1 MLKRYYRGSYK
12 SQWSVVRGQWS
23 VVRKGLM
30 RLVLFLL
37 VTGHWSLVT
46 LVTGCAGDKIVSGE
60 IKSLPWKT
68 YLFNSQREGKTEDTM
83 KLPAG
88 SSADFRI
95 AGAAIFKFFLPYDP
109 AEYSSPAIVDN
120 IIYVGASDKYF
131 YAIDLKKGK
140 VIWEFSTS
148 GAVESS
154 PTIHNGRVY
163 FGTGDGILY
172 CLDSK
177 DGHEIWRFQAG
188 TEIISSPVVE
198 GDAVYFNSADDKLY
212 ALKAET
218 GEKLWHYSRRYVKKI
233 INKRMFASPAVY
245 GDKIYCNFTDG
256 YIAAVEKSS
265 GREVWQKRVLGEDH
279 ADAARFTPTIKDS
292 LVYLIS
298 GDGFLIA
305 LDAENGEERWRF
317 DIIKISDFTL
327 SKGYMFA
334 AGYDG
339 SIIAMNKS
347 GKIVWRKKVSQGI
360 PVSMIAADNYI
371 ITSSNYKTETLFS
384 SATGSYVDIFDMDK
398 GKKVWNENIDSTVS
412 ASLAAAYNHLFLV
425 TDKGYLRI
433 YKSQTPD

>member
-1 MLKRYYRGSYK
+1 MLKRYCRGSYK
-12 SQWSVVRGQWS
+12 IGYRLWDRGY
-23 VVRKGLM
+23 
-30 RLVLFLL
+30 RLRIFLL
-37 VTGHWSLVT
+37 PIAASCL
-46 LVTGCAGDKIVSGE
+46 LPIFISGCAGDKIVSGE

-83 KLPAG
+83 KLPAS

-120 IIYVGASDKYF
+120 IVYVGASDKYF
-131 YAIDLKKGK
+131 YAIDLKKGR

-154 PTIHNGRVY
+154 PTVHNSRVY
-163 FGTGDGILY
+163 FGTGYGILY
-172 CLDSK
+172 CLDTK
-177 DGHEIWRFQAG
+177 DGHEIWRFQAK

-233 INKRMFASPAVY
+233 VKRMFASPAVH

-265 GREVWQKRVLGEDH
+265 GREVWQKRILGEDQ
-279 ADAARFTPTIKDS
+279 AGAARFTPTIEDG
-292 LVYLIS
+292 LVYLIN

-334 AGYDG
+334 AGHDG

-347 GKIVWRKKVSQGI
+347 RKIVWRKKVSQGI

-371 ITSSNYKTETLFS
+371 ITSSNYKTETFFS
-384 SATGSYVDIFDMDK
+384 SAIGSYLDIFDMDK

-412 ASLAAAYNHLFLV
+412 ASMAAAYNHLFLV

>member
-1 MLKRYYRGSYK
+1 MLKRYLKRYYRRQESEVRNRRFLFCILN
-12 SQWSVVRGQWS
+12 SVCCI
-23 VVRKGLM
+23 
-30 RLVLFLL
+30 LFF
-37 VTGHWSLVT
+37 
-46 LVTGCAGDKIVSGE
+46 TGCAGDKIVSAE

-83 KLPAG
+83 KLPAV
-88 SSADFRI
+88 SSTDFRI

-120 IIYVGASDKYF
+120 IVYVGASDKYF
-131 YAIDLKKGK
+131 YAIDLKKGR

-154 PTIHNGRVY
+154 PTVHNGRVY

-177 DGHEIWRFQAG
+177 DGREIWRFQAG

-233 INKRMFASPAVY
+233 VKRMFASPAVH

-279 ADAARFTPTIKDS
+279 ADAARFTPTIEGG

-305 LDAENGEERWRF
+305 LDAGNGEEIWRF

-347 GKIVWRKKVSQGI
+347 GKIIWRKKVSQGI